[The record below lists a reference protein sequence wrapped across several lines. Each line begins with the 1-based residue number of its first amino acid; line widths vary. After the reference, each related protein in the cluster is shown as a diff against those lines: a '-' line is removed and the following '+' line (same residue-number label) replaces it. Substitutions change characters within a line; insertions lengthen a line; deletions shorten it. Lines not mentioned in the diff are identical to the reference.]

1 MSQRH
6 SRLVAHVIYRLQTGG
21 LENGLVNIIN
31 NLPSDEFQHVVVCI
45 DTFTDFRRRIRSPDV
60 PVVAVNKK
68 PGRDPAAFFRL
79 LKILRHYRP
88 DIIHTRNL
96 AGLDGLLPAFL
107 AGVPYRI
114 HSEHGRDTD
123 NLDGSNARHRLLR
136 KLHRPLVHRFMAV
149 SPDLARYLEHDV
161 GVKADRIEQIINGVD
176 TERFFPADSD
186 GDKCLDLLNFSR
198 GRLIVGTVGRL
209 DGVKDQMNLVHSM
222 TALLARRPELRDRL
236 CVAIVGDGPSRA
248 EVEAAIADDGLTDI
262 CWFPGG
268 REDIPAILRT
278 YDVFVLP
285 SLAEGISNTILEAMA
300 TGLPIVATRVGGN
313 DLLVE
318 DGVNGQIVPAADSD
332 SLSIA
337 IELLVDDSGLREQR
351 GRQSRR
357 RVEEKFSL
365 GSMVDR
371 YRSLYAVHET

>member
-1 MSQRH
+1 MSQRQ
-6 SRLVAHVIYRLQTGG
+6 SRLVAHVIYRLHTGG

-31 NLPSDEFQHVVVCI
+31 NLPPDEFQHVVICI
-45 DTFTDFRRRIRSPDV
+45 DTFTEFRRRIRSPDV
-60 PVVAVNKK
+60 PVIAVNKK

-107 AGVPYRI
+107 ARVPYRI

-149 SPDLARYLEHDV
+149 SPDLAQYLEDDI
-161 GVKADRIEQIINGVD
+161 GVRADRIEQIINGVD
-176 TERFFPADSD
+176 TERFFPANSDSD
-186 GDKCLDLLNFSR
+186 KCSELLSFSD

-209 DGVKDQMNLVHSM
+209 DGVKDQMNLVRSLG
-222 TALLARRPELRDRL
+222 TLFDRRPELRDRL
-236 CVAIVGDGPSRA
+236 CIAIVGDGPSRE
-248 EVEAAIADDGLTDI
+248 EVEAAIADAELTDV
-262 CWFPGG
+262 CWLPGG

-300 TGLPIVATRVGGN
+300 SGLPIVATRVGGN

-332 SLSIA
+332 SLGSA
-337 IELLVDDSGLREQR
+337 IEAVVDDTELRNRR
-351 GRQSRR
+351 GEHSRR
-357 RVEEKFSL
+357 LVEEKFSL
-365 GSMVDR
+365 ASMVDR
-371 YRSLYAVHET
+371 YRSLYAVPKT

>member
-1 MSQRH
+1 MSPRQ
-6 SRLVAHVIYRLQTGG
+6 SRLIAHVIFRLQTGG

-31 NLPSDEFQHVVVCI
+31 NLPSDEFQHVVICI
-45 DTFTDFRRRIRSPDV
+45 DTFTEFRLRIMSADV
-60 PVVAVNKK
+60 PVIAINKK

-79 LKILRHYRP
+79 LKTLRQYRP

-136 KLHRPLVHRFMAV
+136 KLHRPLVHRFVAV
-149 SPDLARYLEHDV
+149 SPDLAEYLHDDI
-161 GVKADRIEQIINGVD
+161 GVKAARIEQIINGVD
-176 TERFFPADSD
+176 IERFFPAGSDSD
-186 GDKCLDLLNFSR
+186 KCMDLLSFS
-198 GRLIVGTVGRL
+198 GDRLVVGTVGRL
-209 DGVKDQMNLVHSM
+209 DGVKDQVNFVRSIG
-222 TALLARRPELRDRL
+222 ALFDRRPELRNRI
-236 CVAIVGDGPSRA
+236 CIAIVGDGPSKA
-248 EVEAAIADDGLTDI
+248 DVEAAIAAADLTEI
-262 CWFPGG
+262 CWLPGG
-268 REDIPAILRT
+268 REDIPEILRT

-300 TGLPIVATRVGGN
+300 TGLPIVATDVGGN

-332 SLSIA
+332 SLGSA
-337 IELLVDDSGLREQR
+337 VEALVDDSGLRKQR
-351 GRQSRR
+351 GENSRR
-357 RVEEKFSL
+357 HAEEKFSL
-365 GSMVDR
+365 QTMVAR
-371 YRSLYAVHET
+371 YRRLYDVPKR